1 LARPTMSA
9 SAKSWWAT
17 IKGGFAVA
25 SALLLA
31 VTVAGL
37 TVSALIASPAEAAP
51 RSLKDPEVVGEI
63 NRIQGYLNRITSLES
78 RFIQVNPDGSSWS
91 GKVYVQRPGKFRFEY
106 DPPVPHLLVANG
118 LWFIHVDKQLKET
131 NVLPL
136 IKTPAHFLVRNDI
149 SFKKGLTVTKY
160 DKAPGVMQVS
170 VITDDN
176 PELGEMTLT
185 FTDKPLELRK
195 WSIRDV
201 QDNTTQVTLQNMRF
215 GMKLDPKLF
224 KFVEQGD
231 SIKAE

>member
-1 LARPTMSA
+1 MSA

-37 TVSALIASPAEAAP
+37 TVSALIVSPAKAAP
-51 RSLKDPEVVGEI
+51 QSLKDPEVVGEI

>member
-1 LARPTMSA
+1 
-9 SAKSWWAT
+9 
-17 IKGGFAVA
+17 
-25 SALLLA
+25 
-31 VTVAGL
+31 
-37 TVSALIASPAEAAP
+37 
-51 RSLKDPEVVGEI
+51 
-63 NRIQGYLNRITSLES
+63 
-78 RFIQVNPDGSSWS
+78 
-91 GKVYVQRPGKFRFEY
+91 
-106 DPPVPHLLVANG
+106 
-118 LWFIHVDKQLKET
+118 
-131 NVLPL
+131 
-136 IKTPAHFLVRNDI
+136 
-149 SFKKGLTVTKY
+149 
-160 DKAPGVMQVS
+160 MQVS

>member
-1 LARPTMSA
+1 MSA
-9 SAKSWWAT
+9 SAKFWWAT
-17 IKGGFAVA
+17 IKGLSTAA
-25 SALLLA
+25 AALLLV

-37 TVSALIASPAEAAP
+37 TVSALVASPASAAP
-51 RSLKDPEVVGEI
+51 RSLKDPEVVGEV
-63 NRIQGYLNRITSLES
+63 NRIQDYLNGITSLES

-149 SFKKGLTVTKY
+149 SFKKGLTITKY
-160 DKAPGVMQVS
+160 DKAPGLMQVS

-201 QDNTTQVTLQNMRF
+201 QDNTTQVTLQNTRF

>member
-1 LARPTMSA
+1 MSA
-9 SAKSWWAT
+9 SAKSLSAT
-17 IKGGFAVA
+17 IRGRAA
-25 SALLLA
+25 AAAIL
-31 VTVAGL
+31 
-37 TVSALIASPAEAAP
+37 LIAAAVGLGAAGPADAAP

-63 NRIQGYLNRITSLES
+63 NRIQGYLNAITSLES
-78 RFIQVNPDGSSWS
+78 RFIQVNPDGSSWT

-136 IKTPAHFLVRNDI
+136 IKTPAHFLVRKDI
-149 SFKKGLTVTKY
+149 SFKKGLTITRY
-160 DKAPGVMQVS
+160 DKAPGLMQVS

-201 QDNTTQVTLQNMRF
+201 QDNTTQVTLQNTRF
-215 GMKLDPKLF
+215 GMKLDPQLF
-224 KFVEQGD
+224 RFVEQGETL
-231 SIKAE
+231 KVE

>member
-1 LARPTMSA
+1 MSA

-17 IKGGFAVA
+17 IKGLSTAA
-25 SALLLA
+25 AALLLV

-37 TVSALIASPAEAAP
+37 TVSALIASPASAAP
-51 RSLKDPEVVGEI
+51 RSLKDPEVVGEV
-63 NRIQGYLNRITSLES
+63 NRIQDYLNGITSLES

-149 SFKKGLTVTKY
+149 SFKKGLTITKY
-160 DKAPGVMQVS
+160 DKAPGVIQVS

-201 QDNTTQVTLQNMRF
+201 QDNTTQVTLQNTRF

>member
-1 LARPTMSA
+1 MSA
-9 SAKSWWAT
+9 SAKSLSAIT
-17 IKGGFAVA
+17 RGLSAA
-25 SALLLA
+25 AALLLVVA
-31 VTVAGL
+31 VAGL
-37 TVSALIASPAEAAP
+37 GSAGPADAAP

-63 NRIQGYLNRITSLES
+63 NRIQGYLNGITSLES
-78 RFIQVNPDGSSWS
+78 RFIQVNPDGSSWT

-106 DPPVPHLLVANG
+106 DPPIPHLLVANG
-118 LWFIHVDKQLKET
+118 LWFIHVDKQLQET

-136 IKTPAHFLVRNDI
+136 IKTPAHFLVRKDI
-149 SFKKGLTVTKY
+149 SFKKGLTITKY
-160 DKAPGVMQVS
+160 DKAPGLMQVS

-201 QDNTTQVTLQNMRF
+201 QDNTTQVTLQNTRF
-215 GMKLDPKLF
+215 GMKLDPQLF